1 MESRRQWKLEGII
14 EVATESKPMRTGFHR
29 QGKGWSKW
37 KREVLDA
44 RVIFDLVT
52 GVMEGDGARK
62 EGHS

>member
-1 MESRRQWKLEGII
+1 MIEG
-14 EVATESKPMRTGFHR
+14 ATESKPMRTGFHR